1 MQENQTRRRKCD
13 VARPLLVLV
22 TCVLLLTD
30 CSCFV
35 LRQYK
40 NCINVSS
47 SRKLHDITVRSTT
60 QNKHTT
66 TCPPI
71 WFSHHRPRLPLR
83 MPVYSTN
90 ASHLDPNKQS
100 STSSAPSLGKR
111 IVNLYVGYCK
121 RLWRETSPLARKNF
135 TKKNTIAAI
144 GRVQK
149 LVKDSCDGALGQENR
164 EDQELLK
171 AKKMMYVRIYL

>member
-1 MQENQTRRRKCD
+1 MRRRKLCD
-13 VARPLLVLV
+13 VAKPLLVLV

-40 NCINVSS
+40 NCINVSNV
-47 SRKLHDITVRSTT
+47 RKLHDIAVRGAT
-60 QNKHTT
+60 QSKHTT
-66 TCPPI
+66 TSPPI
-71 WFSHHRPRLPLR
+71 WFKNHRPRLPLR
-83 MPVYSTN
+83 VPVYSTN
-90 ASHLDPNKQS
+90 ASHLEPNKQS

-111 IVNLYVGYCK
+111 IINLYVGYCK

-144 GRVQK
+144 GRVHK
-149 LVKDSCDGALGQENR
+149 LVKDSCGGESGQENR

-171 AKKMMYVRIYL
+171 AKKMMYVRIHL